1 MGEDNKIGIF
11 SARLAELAD
20 CSFGDSSLI
29 SVDNS
34 TVQSCISGRIV
45 PVRPLV
51 TISLLVTVSS

>member
-1 MGEDNKIGIF
+1 MGEDNKIGIV

-20 CSFGDSSLI
+20 CYFGDSSLI

-45 PVRPLV
+45 PARPLG
-51 TISLLVTVSS
+51 